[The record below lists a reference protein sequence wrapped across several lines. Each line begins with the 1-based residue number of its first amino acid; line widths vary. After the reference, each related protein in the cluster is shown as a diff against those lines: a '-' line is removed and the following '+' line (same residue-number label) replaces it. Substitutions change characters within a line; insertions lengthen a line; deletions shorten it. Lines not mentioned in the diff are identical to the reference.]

1 MRRTGE
7 VRLGFRKWFVKIP
20 RLIRSATRYN
30 VATAQRSEGSRFV
43 TGQFY
48 RMPAGGSREQPSVTL
63 APSVSL
69 PRPIDSYAGHRNYP
83 VRRAVPGSRLQQSH
97 RTATRQ
103 SGSPPGV
110 GHAPPRALIRGA
122 RTKRLAGLSLI
133 ELLVVITIIAL
144 VSALI
149 TTSVLSALN
158 QQNQRVCLNNMLTI
172 EAAKDEYLRDHPGA
186 TSVPS
191 IPDFQ
196 PYFRFGIPQCPDN
209 AGTNYQ
215 NLLSL
220 TQQVYCPKHPENQQK
235 LSAAPSPANN

>member
-1 MRRTGE
+1 MRPTGE
-7 VRLGFRKWFVKIP
+7 RRLGFKKWLSQIP
-20 RLIRSATRYN
+20 ALIRIAKRYDI
-30 VATAQRSEGSRFV
+30 TTTQRLEGSRFL
-43 TGQFY
+43 TG
-48 RMPAGGSREQPSVTL
+48 P
-63 APSVSL
+63 
-69 PRPIDSYAGHRNYP
+69 PRIL
-83 VRRAVPGSRLQQSH
+83 VRRA
-97 RTATRQ
+97 RT
-103 SGSPPGV
+103 
-110 GHAPPRALIRGA
+110 GH
-122 RTKRLAGLSLI
+122 LAGLSLI
-133 ELLVVITIIAL
+133 EVLVVITIIAL

-149 TTSVLSALN
+149 TTSVLSALQ

-186 TSVPS
+186 TSIPS

-235 LSAAPSPANN
+235 LSAAPSPAAN

>member
-1 MRRTGE
+1 MRPTGE
-7 VRLGFRKWFVKIP
+7 VRLGCEDRHNTILEIGRNTKRCNGWK
-20 RLIRSATRYN
+20 SQYN
-30 VATAQRSEGSRFV
+30 GCRPIAGEGSRPRDPVFPEQIAYFSHPREYTVWSKQVV
-43 TGQFY
+43 TVFQT
-48 RMPAGGSREQPSVTL
+48 S
-63 APSVSL
+63 
-69 PRPIDSYAGHRNYP
+69 
-83 VRRAVPGSRLQQSH
+83 
-97 RTATRQ
+97 
-103 SGSPPGV
+103 
-110 GHAPPRALIRGA
+110 
-122 RTKRLAGLSLI
+122 GLSLI

-149 TTSVLSALN
+149 TTSVLSALQ

-186 TSVPS
+186 TAIPS

-209 AGTNYQ
+209 AGVNYQ

-220 TQQVYCPKHPENQQK
+220 TQQVYCPKHPDNQQK

>member
-1 MRRTGE
+1 MRPTGE
-7 VRLGFRKWFVKIP
+7 PRLGFRKWFLQILKV
-20 RLIRSATRYN
+20 TRIARRYDT
-30 VATAQRSEGSRFV
+30 APAQRLEGSRFA
-43 TGQFY
+43 TRQLCKL
-48 RMPAGGSREQPSVTL
+48 AASGSRER
-63 APSVSL
+63 
-69 PRPIDSYAGHRNYP
+69 PRVGRFY
-83 VRRAVPGSRLQQSH
+83 VRRPNQFAPKQGGWVQAPRWVIPGSRQQPSY
-97 RTATRQ
+97 RTARRQ
-103 SGSPPGV
+103 SGSPPGA
-110 GHAPPRALIRGA
+110 GHAPPWTYFLIA
-122 RTKRLAGLSLI
+122 RRRRHAGLSLI

-209 AGTNYQ
+209 AGANYQ

>member
-1 MRRTGE
+1 MRPTAE
-7 VRLGFRKWFVKIP
+7 TRLGFKERRNPILAIGRNTKRCAVI
-20 RLIRSATRYN
+20 
-30 VATAQRSEGSRFV
+30 TAQRLEGSRFIS
-43 TGQFY
+43 GQFC
-48 RMPAGGSREQPSVTL
+48 RLAASGSRERPKPLRANRSASEPGRWAQMLRWV
-63 APSVSL
+63 VS
-69 PRPIDSYAGHRNYP
+69 
-83 VRRAVPGSRLQQSH
+83 GSRLLLSS
-97 RTATRQ
+97 RTAKRQ

-110 GHAPPRALIRGA
+110 GHAPPSMFVPKPETR
-122 RTKRLAGLSLI
+122 RTAALSLI

-149 TTSVLSALN
+149 TTSVLSALQ

-186 TSVPS
+186 TSIPS

-235 LSAAPSPANN
+235 LSAAPSPAAN